1 MNNKQFAEKA
11 LFVAAQKT
19 LYVKGGFGLVL
30 NKSGKAR
37 AIASYDYNKKR
48 ADMINAA
55 SNDTF
60 AFDCCGLVKGILW
73 GFDANTKKV
82 YGGADYKSNGV
93 DDLNEKGLFN
103 QCANISDDMSTAME
117 GDFLYMSGHCG
128 IYIGGGKVVESSP
141 AWENGVQITKLTDRK
156 WKAHGRLKYITYTD
170 TVTVKPNLVIPAYY
184 LRLGSKGMEV
194 NKLQRCLNYV
204 LGSSLSRPLTVD
216 GIFGP
221 LTLSALRK
229 FQSKN
234 GLISDG
240 IYGPKSQKKLRE
252 VIK

>member
-1 MNNKQFAEKA
+1 MTNKQFAEKA
-11 LFVAAQKT
+11 LMVAAQKT

-82 YGGADYKSNGV
+82 YGGAEYKSNGV

-103 QCANISDDMSTAME
+103 QCTNISDDMSTATE
-117 GDFLYMSGHCG
+117 GDFLYMSRHCG

-170 TVTVKPNLVIPAYY
+170 TAATKPVNLSIPNYY

-194 NKLQRCLNYV
+194 NKLQAALNYV
-204 LGSSLSRPLTVD
+204 LKTNLSID
-216 GIFGP
+216 GKFGP
-221 LTLSALRK
+221 LTLAALRK
-229 FQSKN
+229 FQKTC
-234 GLISDG
+234 GLVQDG